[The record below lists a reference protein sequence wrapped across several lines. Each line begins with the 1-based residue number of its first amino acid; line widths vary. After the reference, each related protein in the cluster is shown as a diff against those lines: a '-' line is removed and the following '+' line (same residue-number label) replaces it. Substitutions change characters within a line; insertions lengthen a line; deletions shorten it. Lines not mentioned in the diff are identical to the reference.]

1 MAKSQIKVSTIM
13 FTDIVGYSSMMSKD
27 ESHSLK
33 LLAEHNRIIEPV
45 ILKHSG
51 KIIKYIG
58 DSIFAQF
65 DNPEAAVLSAV
76 DFQYKLKE
84 RNRLAKKR
92 DKIPIRVGIHLGRV
106 IEKGDDLFGNDVNI
120 TSRIEGAAPIEGI
133 AMSSDIIDAIE
144 VKDKFHYRKMGHI
157 KLKNIPEPKM
167 IYKVYLN
174 QEDWQS
180 ENDESL
186 LKENLK
192 RGLHLIDIEEY
203 QVRNTAS
210 LAMLDMEISSENS
223 DDITYTEYLTEDI
236 ISDFQS
242 INDIRVPSRKESNN
256 SITRKMGN
264 AELALKLKV
273 NNILENSIQFSG
285 DDIELSARLFSNI
298 SGEYVWEKS
307 WKCKRENT
315 SFIRHKLLTG
325 LADHFGFEIPIKIKE
340 ALSKEMT
347 DNGIALKKYIE
358 GRSLLE
364 KLSDKSALQQA
375 YKLFEEAVSLD
386 DNFVEA
392 RAKYAFVCMKL
403 GYYDKCEEV
412 LDEAMDIADDSDNE
426 RGKIEVYNYLGNL
439 YGVQHKIKKAQKNSE
454 KALKLLQQYEDQSG
468 ESRCLYNLAG
478 HMYYADK
485 PSEALTFLDRARELK
500 ISLEENESLALVYAL
515 YGNIY
520 TILKDHSQA
529 IEYRERAS
537 SQCTEMGM
545 EMLAC
550 KYLVALAGSHEWIG
564 EHQKAADILKQAEEL
579 DGQSFDEGKILLIWA
594 RILIEAK
601 DYKAALDKLKISE
614 AIFQKR
620 NNNRMVAVVYLEFAN
635 LFVRDDIF
643 IEAEKYIDLVIE
655 YCSKVRG
662 YNMKYLPECMRLY
675 AASDIKEDEIDQVYE
690 NVAQFQ
696 DDPNISSQWYF
707 LSRAYEKAKNSSKSV
722 QCRELSIKSLKKLS
736 AYNSVKQHCDSMLK
750 NHWLHREIL
759 GSVSTAE

>member
-1 MAKSQIKVSTIM
+1 M

-33 LLAEHNRIIEPV
+33 LLSEHNRIIEPV

-65 DNPEAAVLSAV
+65 DNPEAAVHSAV
-76 DFQYKLKE
+76 EFQFKLKQ
-84 RNRLAKKR
+84 RNRLSKRR
-92 DKIPIRVGIHLGRV
+92 DKIPVRVGIHLGKV
-106 IEKGDDLFGNDVNI
+106 TAKASDLFGNDVNI
-120 TSRIEGAAPIEGI
+120 ASRIEGVSPIEGI
-133 AMSSDIIDAIE
+133 AISSDIIDAID
-144 VKDKFHYRKMGHI
+144 VKDKFYYRKMGHL

-167 IYKVYLN
+167 IYKVYLSR
-174 QEDWQS
+174 EDWQS

-192 RGLHLIDIEEY
+192 RGLHLIDVEEY

-210 LAMLDMEISSENS
+210 LAMVNMEMSSDNS
-223 DDITYTEYLTEDI
+223 DDKTYTEYLTEDI
-236 ISDFQS
+236 ISDFQT

-256 SITRKMGN
+256 AIARGMGN
-264 AELALKLKV
+264 VELALKLKV

-285 DDIELSARLFSNI
+285 DDIEFSARLFSNI
-298 SGEYVWEKS
+298 SGDYVWGNT

-325 LADHFGFEIPIKIKE
+325 LADHFELEIPIKIKE

-347 DNGIALKKYIE
+347 DNGIALSKYIK
-358 GRSLLE
+358 GRSLIE

-375 YKLFEEAVSLD
+375 HDLFEEAVSID

-403 GYYDKCEEV
+403 GHYDKCEE
-412 LDEAMDIADDSDNE
+412 LLEEAMDIADDTDNE

-439 YGVQHKIKKAQKNSE
+439 YGVQYKIKKAQKNSE
-454 KALKLLQQYEDQSG
+454 KALKLLQLYDDQSA

-485 PSEALTFLDRARELK
+485 PREALTWLDRSRELK
-500 ISLEENESLALVYAL
+500 INLEENESLAMVYAL

-520 TILKDHSQA
+520 TILNDHSQA
-529 IEYRERAS
+529 IEYRERSS

-550 KYLVALAGSHEWIG
+550 KYLVALAGSYERIG
-564 EHQKAADILKQAEEL
+564 EHQKAADILGQAEEL
-579 DGQSFDEGKILLIWA
+579 DGQSFDEGKIPLIWA
-594 RILIEAK
+594 RILVESN
-601 DYKAALDKLKISE
+601 DNQKAIDKLKISE
-614 AIFQKR
+614 AVFQKR
-620 NNNRMVAVVYLEFAN
+620 NDNRMVATVYLEFAN
-635 LFVRDDIF
+635 LFIRDDNF

-655 YCSKVRG
+655 YCSNVRG
-662 YNMKYLPECMRLY
+662 YNMGYLPECMRLY
-675 AASDIKEDEIDQVYE
+675 AASDITLDEIDQIYE

-696 DDPNISSQWYF
+696 DDPNIYSQWYF
-707 LSRAYEKAKNSSKSV
+707 LSRAYEKVKNTSRSA
-722 QCRELSIKSLKKLS
+722 QCRALSIKSLKKLS
-736 AYNSVKQHCDSMLK
+736 GYNAVKGHCDSMLK
-750 NHWLHREIL
+750 NHWLHRKIL
-759 GSVSTAE
+759 N